1 MKMLHVSVFLTAHKR
16 SYGKVMYLHLSVI
29 LFTGGVC
36 IPACIGQGYVFP
48 SMQWDRVVSA
58 QGGVCLGGVYHPIE
72 TVTEMGC
79 THPTGMHSC

>member
-16 SYGKVMYLHLSVI
+16 SYWKVMYLHLSVI

-58 QGGVCLGGVYHPIE
+58 QGGVYPRGCLSARCPVADPGG
-72 TVTEMGC
+72 TKGAMAL
-79 THPTGMHSC
+79 